1 MNASFQPFAPVT
13 TPGVYV
19 DGDTVPAH
27 RAAFIRRA
35 AEEIGSP
42 ETLRVYGNG
51 ANLAAWR
58 GQPGWRFVDAGPGK
72 NAADILLA
80 LDVIEAALSG
90 GPRAFVI
97 ASADR
102 DLGHLALRLR
112 ERGLF
117 VLGVGEATAPEG
129 FRNVCS
135 RFETFGDP
143 RPAGPVLDA
152 LLQAAIIEADRLGL
166 GMGLKDLGRV
176 LQARHGLN
184 CHNVGAPS
192 WRAHLAGRPDLYD
205 LDPPGPRARVRARRQ
220 GIATVW

>member
-35 AEEIGSP
+35 AEEIGAP

-58 GQPGWRFVDAGPGK
+58 DQPGWRFVDAGPGK

-102 DLGHLALRLR
+102 VPASLHGAVEWTVTALFDGIVGLAL
-112 ERGLF
+112 GLALIP
-117 VLGVGEATAPEG
+117 VVGLVKGGV
-129 FRNVCS
+129 NS
-135 RFETFGDP
+135 
-143 RPAGPVLDA
+143 
-152 LLQAAIIEADRLGL
+152 
-166 GMGLKDLGRV
+166 
-176 LQARHGLN
+176 N
-184 CHNVGAPS
+184 
-192 WRAHLAGRPDLYD
+192 AH
-205 LDPPGPRARVRARRQ
+205 
-220 GIATVW
+220 